1 LAGASVR
8 LWYAEVTMAKIQRLP
23 LHVANQIAAGEVIER
38 PSSVVKE
45 LVENSLDAGARR
57 IVVEVEDGGR
67 FLRVVDDGEGMDEAD
82 ARLAFERFATSKLRT
97 AEEIFQLLTMGF
109 RGEAL
114 ASIASIAEVECLTR
128 LQGAERGTRVVVEG
142 GSEPVVK
149 PAGCPFGTAITVN
162 RLFYNTPARLKFLRA
177 PATEQGHI
185 HDVLLGLALCH
196 PGVSFQLRIN
206 GKEALAT
213 PGRTSLPEVVGALY
227 GDATAQALLAVEH
240 QGAGVKVWGLATRP
254 DALRADRSR
263 QFFFVNQRWVR
274 HPLLN
279 KAVEEAYGEW
289 LLPARYPA
297 FVLFLEVDP
306 ATVDINV
313 HPAKKEVRLGHSQRV
328 YLAVLDALRQAF
340 AAHWTPEDYALD
352 PAVASVAAE
361 HVPEAY
367 SGAPGPPGAR
377 WLGVL
382 HGRYQLYEHPEG
394 LWVLDPF
401 GGHTLLTTETLTTL
415 LRGGAG

>member
-1 LAGASVR
+1 
-8 LWYAEVTMAKIQRLP
+8 
-23 LHVANQIAAGEVIER
+23 
-38 PSSVVKE
+38 
-45 LVENSLDAGARR
+45 
-57 IVVEVEDGGR
+57 
-67 FLRVVDDGEGMDEAD
+67 
-82 ARLAFERFATSKLRT
+82 
-97 AEEIFQLLTMGF
+97 
-109 RGEAL
+109 L

-128 LQGAERGTRVVVEG
+128 LQGAERGTRVLVEG

-213 PGRTSLPEVVGALY
+213 PGRTSLQEVVAALY
-227 GDATAQALLAVEH
+227 GDAMAQTLVPLAH
-240 QGAGVKVWGLATRP
+240 QGGGVRVSGLATRP
-254 DALRADRSR
+254 DALRTDRSR

-274 HPLLN
+274 HPLLS
-279 KAVEEAYGEW
+279 KAIEEAYGEW
-289 LLPARYPA
+289 LLPGRHPG
-297 FVLFLEVDP
+297 FILFLEVDP

-328 YLAVLDALRQAF
+328 YLAVLDALRLAF
-340 AAHWTPEDYALD
+340 AEHWTPEDYAAESL
-352 PAVASVAAE
+352 PGVAAE
-361 HVPEAY
+361 PVPEVY
-367 SGAPGPPGAR
+367 SGVPGPAGAR

-394 LWVLDPF
+394 LWVVDLF
-401 GGHTLLTTETLTTL
+401 GGQALVTTETLTTWL
-415 LRGGAG
+415 AGEAG